1 MNLLIRAFIIYYIFS
16 TIVLGDEVKVFDFTD
31 KELSGLEV
39 RKVRGADNKT
49 IYTVGSN
56 DNGNFFKAV
65 ADNAASGLGKELK
78 IDLNK
83 TPFINITW
91 KIEKDLAGIKENTK
105 KGHDFAAR
113 VFAIKKTGATPLSNR
128 AINYVFSSNNEI
140 GFNSPS
146 PYTKK
151 SIDNVLSST
160 KNNFDEWITVKAN
173 VKEDFKKFHDLD
185 VNELDGLA
193 IMSDTD
199 NSKMKAI
206 AYYQNIYFSS
216 DQLNLKN
223 FFKKLL
229 NKDRITATITS
240 SNGFA

>member
-1 MNLLIRAFIIYYIFS
+1 MLPMFSHANGIKIF
-16 TIVLGDEVKVFDFTD
+16 EFTET
-31 KELSGLEV
+31 ELSQLDV

-49 IYTVGSN
+49 LYTIGSN
-56 DNGNFFKAV
+56 ENGNFLKAE
-65 ADNAASGLGKELK
+65 ADNAASGLGKEIK

-91 KIEKDLAGIKENTK
+91 KVEKDLPGIKENTK

-113 VFAIKKTGATPLSNR
+113 VFVVKKTGATPLSNR

-151 SIDNVLSST
+151 SIDNVLANT
-160 KNNFDEWITVKAN
+160 KNSLNVWVTVKAN
-173 VKEDFKKFHDLD
+173 VKEDFKKFHNLD

-193 IMSDTD
+193 LMSDTD
-199 NSKMKAI
+199 NSEMKAI
-206 AYYQNIYFSS
+206 AYYQNIYFSE
-216 DQLNLKN
+216 N
-223 FFKKLL
+223 
-229 NKDRITATITS
+229 
-240 SNGFA
+240 

>member
-1 MNLLIRAFIIYYIFS
+1 MNMLIKIFIIWSAIFS
-16 TIVLGDEVKVFDFTD
+16 ISFASEINIFDFTNE
-31 KELSGLEV
+31 ELSKLDV

-56 DNGNFFKAV
+56 ENGNFLKAI
-65 ADNAASGLGKELK
+65 ADNAASGLGKEVK

-91 KIEKDLAGIKENTK
+91 KIEKDLVGIKENTK

-113 VFAIKKTGATPLSNR
+113 VFAVKKTGATPLSNR

-140 GFNSPS
+140 GFYSPS

-151 SIDNVLSST
+151 SIDNVLST
-160 KNNFDEWITVKAN
+160 TRENFNEWVTVKAN

-185 VNELDGLA
+185 VDELDGLA

-206 AYYQNIYFSS
+206 AYFQNIYFSA
-216 DQLNLKN
+216 N
-223 FFKKLL
+223 
-229 NKDRITATITS
+229 
-240 SNGFA
+240 

>member
-1 MNLLIRAFIIYYIFS
+1 MKLLIKFLITCLVVNSISFA
-16 TIVLGDEVKVFDFTD
+16 DEVKVFDFTEV
-31 KELSGLEV
+31 ELSELKV

-49 IYTVGSN
+49 IYIVGSN
-56 DNGNFFKAV
+56 ENGNFLKAV
-65 ADNAASGLGKELK
+65 ADNAASGLGKEVK

-91 KIEKDLAGIKENTK
+91 KIEKDLPGIKENSK

-128 AINYVFSSNNEI
+128 AINYVFSSNSEV

-151 SIDNVLSST
+151 SIDNVLAST
-160 KNNFDEWITVKAN
+160 KNNLNKWITVKAN
-173 VKEDFKKFHDLD
+173 VKEDFKKFHDLE

-206 AYYQNIYFSS
+206 AYYQNIYFS
-216 DQLNLKN
+216 
-223 FFKKLL
+223 
-229 NKDRITATITS
+229 AE
-240 SNGFA
+240 

>member
-1 MNLLIRAFIIYYIFS
+1 MFKFCQNNVLTIFFKKIYKMKLILKILISILIITEFS
-16 TIVLGDEVKVFDFTD
+16 LAKEVNVFEFTET
-31 KELSGLEV
+31 ELSQLEV
-39 RKVRGADNKT
+39 RKVRGADNNT
-49 IYTVGSN
+49 LYTVGSN
-56 DNGNFFKAV
+56 ENGNFLKAV

-91 KIEKDLAGIKENTK
+91 KIENDLPGIEENTK

-113 VFAIKKTGATPLSNR
+113 VFAVKKTGATPLSNR

-151 SIDNVLSST
+151 SIDNVLSTT
-160 KNNFDEWITVKAN
+160 KNNFNEWVTVKAN

-199 NSKMKAI
+199 NSKMKAV
-206 AYYQNIYFSS
+206 AYFQNIYFSE
-216 DQLNLKN
+216 K
-223 FFKKLL
+223 
-229 NKDRITATITS
+229 
-240 SNGFA
+240 

>member
-1 MNLLIRAFIIYYIFS
+1 MKIIFKIFICLLFMSGLSFSSEIRIF
-16 TIVLGDEVKVFDFTD
+16 EFTE
-31 KELSGLEV
+31 KELSELQV
-39 RKVRGADNKT
+39 RKVRGADNET

-56 DNGNFFKAV
+56 EKGNFYKAV
-65 ADNAASGLGKELK
+65 ADNAASGLGKEVK

-91 KIEKDLAGIKENTK
+91 KIEKDLPGIRENTK

-113 VFAIKKTGATPLSNR
+113 VFAVKKTGATPLSNR
-128 AINYVFSSNNEI
+128 AINYVFSSNNQI

-151 SIDNVLSST
+151 SIDNVLATT
-160 KNNFDEWITVKAN
+160 KENLNEWVTVKAN
-173 VKEDFKKFHDLD
+173 VKEDFMKFHDLD

-206 AYYQNIYFSS
+206 AFYQNIYFSA
-216 DQLNLKN
+216 K
-223 FFKKLL
+223 
-229 NKDRITATITS
+229 
-240 SNGFA
+240 

>member
-1 MNLLIRAFIIYYIFS
+1 MFKFFYIFITS
-16 TIVLGDEVKVFDFTD
+16 LIFLNSAVAENINIFKFTEQ
-31 KELSGLEV
+31 ELSELDV

-49 IYTVGSN
+49 VYTVGSN
-56 DNGNFFKAV
+56 ENGNYLKAV
-65 ADNAASGLGKELK
+65 ADNAASGLGKEIK

-91 KIEKDLAGIKENTK
+91 KIEKDLKGINENSK

-113 VFAIKKTGATPLSNR
+113 VFAVKKTGATPLSNR
-128 AINYVFSSNNEI
+128 AINYVFSSNSAV
-140 GFNSPS
+140 GQSWPS

-151 SIDNVLSST
+151 SIDNVLANT
-160 KNNFDEWITVKAN
+160 KDNLNIWVTVKAN

-199 NSKMKAI
+199 NSKMEAI
-206 AYYQNIYFSS
+206 AYYQNIYFS
-216 DQLNLKN
+216 
-223 FFKKLL
+223 
-229 NKDRITATITS
+229 AE
-240 SNGFA
+240 

>member
-1 MNLLIRAFIIYYIFS
+1 MKFIFKTIMMILI
-16 TIVLGDEVKVFDFTD
+16 IVVSSNANEIKVFDFTE
-31 KELSGLEV
+31 KELSQLDI
-39 RKVRGADNKT
+39 RKVRGADNN
-49 IYTVGSN
+49 TVYSIGSN
-56 DNGNFFKAV
+56 ENGNFLKAV
-65 ADNAASGLGKELK
+65 ADNAASGLGKEIK

-83 TPFINITW
+83 TPYINITW
-91 KIEKDLAGIKENTK
+91 KIEKDLSGIKENTK

-113 VFAIKKTGATPLSNR
+113 VFAVKKTGATPLSNR

-151 SIDNVLSST
+151 SVDNVLAST
-160 KNNFDEWITVKAN
+160 KKNFNQWVTVKSN

-206 AYYQNIYFSS
+206 AYFQNIYFSE
-216 DQLNLKN
+216 K
-223 FFKKLL
+223 
-229 NKDRITATITS
+229 
-240 SNGFA
+240 

>member
-1 MNLLIRAFIIYYIFS
+1 MSGLSFSSEIRIF
-16 TIVLGDEVKVFDFTD
+16 EFTE
-31 KELSGLEV
+31 KELSELQV
-39 RKVRGADNKT
+39 RKVRGADNET

-56 DNGNFFKAV
+56 EKGNFYKAI
-65 ADNAASGLGKELK
+65 ADNAASGLGKEVK

-91 KIEKDLAGIKENTK
+91 KIEKDLPGIKENTK

-113 VFAIKKTGATPLSNR
+113 VFAVKKTGATPLSNR
-128 AINYVFSSNNEI
+128 AINYVFSSNNQI

-151 SIDNVLSST
+151 SIDNVLATT
-160 KNNFDEWITVKAN
+160 KENLNEWVTVKAN
-173 VKEDFKKFHDLD
+173 VKEDFMKFHDLD

-199 NSKMKAI
+199 NSKMKAV
-206 AYYQNIYFSS
+206 AFYQNIYFSA
-216 DQLNLKN
+216 K
-223 FFKKLL
+223 
-229 NKDRITATITS
+229 
-240 SNGFA
+240 